1 MMTPYSIPP
10 LLTLFCLLG
19 FAGLIV
25 LRGRRTKVNI
35 LFFLI
40 CILGSFLYADIL
52 IVFNVKSPE
61 TALRISRIDHFFIIY
76 LFPLYIHFFH
86 AYLKITNRKWIVR
99 LAYAYAF
106 VLMWFTPT
114 SFYIE
119 SMEKHFFGFFAKGGK
134 LYPFFGMAGLFV
146 TIYVLI
152 ILYQAIQNET
162 SNSHKNRLKYI
173 LAGFG
178 VTGLMNGLN
187 VFPIFGYSVYPPG
200 NLSFIPFIVFA
211 VGIYKHDL
219 LDMGILIKKSL
230 IYSLLTALLTGLYAF
245 IITVA
250 SKVFGDFNFS
260 DSIYFPIFF
269 FFLIAFVFGPL
280 KTSVQDF
287 VDQIFYKGK
296 YDYQKTI
303 KNVSQMIVSVLDLDE
318 IVKRLTETVAD
329 TIRVNNCTLFL
340 CNETG
345 LGFVNFSA
353 RGKEDYPHHS
363 KTVDPKTALI
373 NFMEQQRHPV
383 IKKNLLQRV
392 TDTEIQDV
400 LAGMAKLHAEIAL
413 PMFFKEQLKGFII
426 LGEKLSGDLFS
437 PEDLDLLE
445 TLSSQS
451 ALAIENARSY
461 QRIED
466 LNRNLEKKVAE
477 RTQALK
483 ETLIEKEHAQE
494 MLIRSESLAALGQL
508 VAGVAHELNNP
519 LASVTSLIQATIE
532 DLEQW
537 DKEIPPDENLIDDLK
552 FADGELAR
560 AKSIVASLLGLARQ
574 TQTYSETVDF
584 NLVIQDALRVLYSQY
599 KHHNID
605 FVENYVQDL
614 PDVQGNF
621 ANLGQVAM
629 NIIKNAIQAIADEK
643 GTIILTTHYDKD
655 TSQVVFCCKD
665 TGPGISALLRQDI
678 FKPFFTTK
686 EVGVGTGLGLY
697 ICHEIIEKHGGTL
710 TLESTAG
717 QGAQF
722 QVRLPA
728 AIHLPFT

>member
-1 MMTPYSIPP
+1 
-10 LLTLFCLLG
+10 
-19 FAGLIV
+19 
-25 LRGRRTKVNI
+25 
-35 LFFLI
+35 
-40 CILGSFLYADIL
+40 
-52 IVFNVKSPE
+52 
-61 TALRISRIDHFFIIY
+61 
-76 LFPLYIHFFH
+76 
-86 AYLKITNRKWIVR
+86 
-99 LAYAYAF
+99 
-106 VLMWFTPT
+106 
-114 SFYIE
+114 
-119 SMEKHFFGFFAKGGK
+119 
-134 LYPFFGMAGLFV
+134 MAGLFV
-146 TIYVLI
+146 TIYALV
-152 ILYQAIQNET
+152 ILYQAIQKE
-162 SNSHKNRLKYI
+162 SSSIHKNRLKYI
-173 LAGFG
+173 FVGFG

-187 VFPIFGYSVYPPG
+187 VFPILGYSVYPPG

-250 SKVFGDFNFS
+250 NKVLGEFNFS
-260 DSIYFPIFF
+260 ESFYFPIFF

-280 KTSVQDF
+280 KTHVHDF

-303 KNVSQMIVSVLDLDE
+303 KNVSKMIVSVLDLDE
-318 IVKRLTETVAD
+318 IGKRLTETVAD

-340 CNETG
+340 GNETG
-345 LGFVNFSA
+345 LGYVNFST
-353 RGKEDYPHHS
+353 RGKDNHPHHS
-363 KTVDPKTALI
+363 TMVDQKAALVK
-373 NFMEQQRHPV
+373 FMEKQPRPV
-383 IKKNLLQRV
+383 IKKNLLQSIA
-392 TDTEIQDV
+392 DTQIQEV
-400 LAGMAKLHAEIAL
+400 LAGMEKLHAEIAL
-413 PMFFKEQLKGFII
+413 PMIFKEQLKGFII

-466 LNRNLEKKVAE
+466 LSKNLEKKVAQ

-483 ETLIEKEHAQE
+483 ATLIEKEQAQE

-519 LASVTSLIQATIE
+519 LASITSLIQTAIE

-537 DKEIPPDENLIDDLK
+537 NKETSPDENLIDDLK

-560 AKSIVASLLGLARQ
+560 AKSIVASLLGLSRQ
-574 TQTYSETVDF
+574 TQTYSETVDL
-584 NLVIQDALRVLYSQY
+584 NLVIQDALRVLYNQY
-599 KHHNID
+599 KHHRVD
-605 FVENYVQDL
+605 FIENYVQDL
-614 PDVQGNF
+614 PDIQGNF
-621 ANLGQVAM
+621 ANLGQVAV

-643 GTIILTTHYDKD
+643 GTIILTTRYDKD
-655 TSQVVFCCKD
+655 KEQVVFTCKD
-665 TGPGISALLRQDI
+665 TGPGIPELLRQDI

-686 EVGVGTGLGLY
+686 DVGFGTGLGLY

-710 TLESTAG
+710 TLESAAE

-722 QVRLPA
+722 EVRLPA
-728 AIHLPFT
+728 VHPPHT

>member
-1 MMTPYSIPP
+1 MTPYSIPP
-10 LLTLFCLLG
+10 FLTLCCLLG
-19 FAGLIV
+19 FAGLTV
-25 LRGRRTKVNI
+25 FRGKKTKVNI
-35 LFFLI
+35 LFLLI

-52 IVFNVKSPE
+52 IIFNVKSPE
-61 TALRISRIDHFFIIY
+61 TALKISRIDHFFIIY

-86 AYLKITNRKWIVR
+86 SYLKITQRKWIVR

-106 VLMWFTPT
+106 ILMWFTPT
-114 SFYIE
+114 SIYIE

-146 TIYVLI
+146 TIYALI
-152 ILYQAIQNET
+152 ILYQAIQKE
-162 SNSHKNRLKYI
+162 SSSIHKNRLKYI
-173 LAGFG
+173 FIGFG

-187 VFPIFGYSVYPPG
+187 VFPILGYSVYPPG

-250 SKVFGDFNFS
+250 DKVFREFNFS
-260 DSIYFPIFF
+260 ESFYFPIFF

-280 KTSVQDF
+280 KTHVQEF

-303 KNVSQMIVSVLDLDE
+303 KNISKMIVSVLDLDE
-318 IVKRLTETVAD
+318 IGKRLTKTVAD
-329 TIRVNNCTLFL
+329 TIQVNNCALFL
-340 CNETG
+340 GNETG
-345 LGFVNFSA
+345 FGFEDFSTW
-353 RGKEDYPHHS
+353 GKDSDPRQS
-363 KTVDPKTALI
+363 TTVDKKAALI
-373 NFMEQQRHPV
+373 NYMEKQSHPV
-383 IKKNLLQRV
+383 IKKNLLLNV
-392 TDTEIQDV
+392 TDTHISEV
-400 LAGMAKLHAEIAL
+400 LAGMEKLNAEIAL
-413 PMFFKEQLKGFII
+413 PMIFKEQLKGFLI

-466 LNRNLEKKVAE
+466 LNKNLEKKVAE

-483 ETLIEKEHAQE
+483 ATLIEKEQAQE

-519 LASVTSLIQATIE
+519 LASVTSLIQTTIE
-532 DLEQW
+532 DLDQW
-537 DKEIPPDENLIDDLK
+537 GEETVPDEDMIDDLK
-552 FADGELAR
+552 FAEGELAR
-560 AKSIVASLLGLARQ
+560 AKSIVASLLGLSRQ
-574 TQTYSETVDF
+574 TQTYSETVDL
-584 NLVIQDALRVLYSQY
+584 NLVIQDALRVLHNQY
-599 KHHNID
+599 KYHHID

-614 PDVQGNF
+614 PDIQGNF
-621 ANLGQVAM
+621 ANLGQVAV
-629 NIIKNAIQAIADEK
+629 NIIKNAIQAIADQQ
-643 GTIILTTHYDKD
+643 GTIMLATRYDKD
-655 TSQVVFCCKD
+655 TGEVVFTCKD
-665 TGPGISALLRQDI
+665 TGPGIPELLRQDI

-686 EVGVGTGLGLY
+686 DVGLGTGLGLY
-697 ICHEIIEKHGGTL
+697 ICHEIIKKHGGTL
-710 TLESTAG
+710 TLESTAE

-722 QVRLPA
+722 EVRLPA
-728 AIHLPFT
+728 I